1 MDLVNFLSM
10 EYFAAVADK
19 RNFTRAADQLHITQQ
34 TLSAHIASLER
45 ELNCQLFLRRSPLE
59 LTYAG
64 QVFLRYA
71 LQFQQDYQALK
82 HEFCDITANQRGLLR
97 VGIAYTRGRVIM
109 PRVIPAFQTVYPN
122 IQVDL
127 IEASNDELHARLL
140 DGTVD
145 LAVAAFAHSVP
156 EIELQP
162 FYQEEVCMLVPQTLL
177 PLLEYTPPEG
187 PLAPKDLAAF
197 RSCPFALGIPE
208 DIAGQLGRRLIKAA
222 GFHPI
227 VRAQSE
233 NMETLLA
240 LCAQGV
246 GISFCPDVLA
256 SAALSQGSLDGLKV
270 FRFQEDSTYAIRFG
284 YRCQP
289 YQWSMISEFIR
300 VARSVFPDPACCGR
314 LIHAS
319 QSRITE

>member
-1 MDLVNFLSM
+1 MNFLSM

-127 IEASNDELHARLL
+127 LEASNDELHARLL

-162 FYQEEVCMLVPQTLL
+162 FYQEEVCMLVPRPFCLSWGTLPRRAL
-177 PLLEYTPPEG
+177 WPPRTWPPSG
-187 PLAPKDLAAF
+187 AVPSP
-197 RSCPFALGIPE
+197 SGS
-208 DIAGQLGRRLIKAA
+208 RRISPDSSAA
-222 GFHPI
+222 G
-227 VRAQSE
+227 
-233 NMETLLA
+233 
-240 LCAQGV
+240 
-246 GISFCPDVLA
+246 
-256 SAALSQGSLDGLKV
+256 
-270 FRFQEDSTYAIRFG
+270 
-284 YRCQP
+284 
-289 YQWSMISEFIR
+289 
-300 VARSVFPDPACCGR
+300 
-314 LIHAS
+314 
-319 QSRITE
+319 